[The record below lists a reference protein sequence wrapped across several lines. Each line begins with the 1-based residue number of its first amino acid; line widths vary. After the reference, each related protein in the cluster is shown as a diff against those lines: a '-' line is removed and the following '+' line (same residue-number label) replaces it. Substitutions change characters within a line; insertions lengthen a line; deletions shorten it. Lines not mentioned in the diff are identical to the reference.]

1 MTCINLY
8 WQPAGTATTQTSPP
22 SPLKSPLPVWL
33 CPCRS
38 VVMPIAQEFSPDV
51 VLVSA
56 GFDAAEG
63 NPAPLGGYKVS
74 AKCKHGSAPQS
85 AQSVSQSLPQGLGFN
100 RCQQEPSFL
109 VLWVLRDINR
119 LLQLLSSVDQRA
131 AVVPWTVHPCITDVT
146 VIIVFSS

>member
-1 MTCINLY
+1 MLNLNY
-8 WQPAGTATTQTSPP
+8 SQFFASLNVGRKREGDIKTIEDFWYLCESSPRKWTG
-22 SPLKSPLPVWL
+22 LKVDFV

-74 AKCKHGSAPQS
+74 AKCEHRS
-85 AQSVSQSLPQGLGFN
+85 
-100 RCQQEPSFL
+100 
-109 VLWVLRDINR
+109 
-119 LLQLLSSVDQRA
+119 
-131 AVVPWTVHPCITDVT
+131 
-146 VIIVFSS
+146 

>member
-1 MTCINLY
+1 MRVFKKNKTSGKNLKELFEPSNLSNLKLQ
-8 WQPAGTATTQTSPP
+8 WPAH
-22 SPLKSPLPVWL
+22 VCL

-74 AKCKHGSAPQS
+74 AKCKHSSPPRTARPQ
-85 AQSVSQSLPQGLGFN
+85 VG
-100 RCQQEPSFL
+100 
-109 VLWVLRDINR
+109 
-119 LLQLLSSVDQRA
+119 
-131 AVVPWTVHPCITDVT
+131 
-146 VIIVFSS
+146 VFSTQEALVRA